1 MEIRTTKEIQEWT
14 QQPVESDN
22 VKWVKLDDVIC
33 DIDERIS
40 AVNNAL
46 GNQEDVG
53 YLKALECLLEY
64 YLELFKSIKGISVN
78 TYNRRNT
85 LFVRHIEQ
93 HLKDLNIHEGKVLC
107 KICGK
112 DIDEIVGEDNV

>member
-64 YLELFKSIKGISVN
+64 YLELFKSIKGI
-78 TYNRRNT
+78 
-85 LFVRHIEQ
+85 
-93 HLKDLNIHEGKVLC
+93 
-107 KICGK
+107 